1 MMPDEPLIHVI
12 DDDDAVRESL
22 KFLLE
27 CAGYAVRAHDNA
39 LAFLDIL
46 GDGGKPSR
54 GCIVTDVR
62 MPDMNGLELVGRLKG
77 MGVREPIVVI
87 TGHAD
92 VPMAIQAMKAGVFD
106 FIEKPFADDHFLSVV
121 EKAVASGA
129 AAYETDREQL
139 EAAERIASLSQ
150 REREVLDGLVD
161 GKANKMIA
169 YDLGI
174 SVRTVEVYRAN
185 VMSKMRV
192 KSLSELVRLAI
203 GARSGDRAADL
214 PSSDQGDLGGY

>member
-1 MMPDEPLIHVI
+1 MPNEPLIHVI

-27 CAGYAVRAHDNA
+27 CTGYRVQDYAGA
-39 LAFLDIL
+39 LTFLSAISAEPEL
-46 GDGGKPSR
+46 AP
-54 GCIVTDVR
+54 GCIITDVR
-62 MPDMNGLELVGRLKG
+62 MPEMNGLELVARLKG
-77 MGVREPIVVI
+77 MGVCEPVVVI

-106 FIEKPFADDHFLSVV
+106 FIEKPFDDGHFLSVI
-121 EKAVASGA
+121 EKAVASRA
-129 AAYETDREQL
+129 ATFEAGRERR
-139 EAAERIASLSQ
+139 EAADRVASLSQ

-185 VMSKMRV
+185 VMSKLRV

-203 GARSGDRAADL
+203 GARSGDRAPDL
-214 PSSDQGDLGGY
+214 PSSE

>member
-1 MMPDEPLIHVI
+1 MPNEALIHVI
-12 DDDDAVRESL
+12 DDDDAVRQSL

-27 CAGYAVRAHDNA
+27 CSGYGVRDHDSALGYLGELSAG
-39 LAFLDIL
+39 
-46 GDGGKPSR
+46 GDLTS

-62 MPDMNGLELVGRLKG
+62 MPDMNGLELVARLKEL
-77 MGVREPIVVI
+77 GVNEPIVVI

-106 FIEKPFADDHFLSVV
+106 FIEKPFADEHFLSVI
-121 EKAVASGA
+121 EKAVASRA
-129 AAYETDREQL
+129 ATFEAEQERRE
-139 EAAERIASLSQ
+139 ATERIASLSQ

-185 VMSKMRV
+185 VMSKLRV

-203 GARSGDRAADL
+203 GARSG
-214 PSSDQGDLGGY
+214 

>member
-1 MMPDEPLIHVI
+1 MPNEALIHVI
-12 DDDDAVRESL
+12 DDDDAVRQSL

-27 CAGYAVRAHDNA
+27 CSGYDVRDHDSA
-39 LAFLDIL
+39 QAFLSAL
-46 GDGGKPSR
+46 PPGGDLAP

-62 MPDMNGLELVGRLKG
+62 MPDMNGLELVARLKELG
-77 MGVREPIVVI
+77 IKEPIVVI

-121 EKAVASGA
+121 EKAVASRA
-129 AAYETDREQL
+129 ATFEAERERR

-150 REREVLDGLVD
+150 REREILGGLVD

-185 VMSKMRV
+185 VMSKLRV

-203 GARSGDRAADL
+203 GARSGERAPSQPL
-214 PSSDQGDLGGY
+214 PE

>member
-1 MMPDEPLIHVI
+1 MPNEALIHVI
-12 DDDDAVRESL
+12 DDDDAVRQSL

-27 CAGYAVRAHDNA
+27 CSGYEVRDHDSAV
-39 LAFLDIL
+39 AFLDIL
-46 GDGGKPSR
+46 PTDGNLAP

-62 MPDMNGLELVGRLKG
+62 MPDMNGLELVGRLKEL
-77 MGVREPIVVI
+77 GVNEPVVVI

-106 FIEKPFADDHFLSVV
+106 FIEKPFADDHFLSVID
-121 EKAVASGA
+121 KAVASRA
-129 AAYETDREQL
+129 ATFEAEQERREA
-139 EAAERIASLSQ
+139 EERIQSLSQ

-185 VMSKMRV
+185 VMSKLRV

-203 GARSGDRAADL
+203 GARSGDRAPGQPL
-214 PSSDQGDLGGY
+214 SE